1 MEAGLDLYI
10 TNIKDLIKGRKWA
23 SLREMVEQLPAPDI
37 SDILLGLDKSEQVL
51 FFRFLPKEQSS
62 DVFAHLDPH
71 SKDSLTKLL
80 SDEEIRQLLMKMAD
94 EDPQE
99 LTDEVFMRL
108 VFDLCKQCKERLTK
122 QFQQGGFFSG
132 EEET

>member
-1 MEAGLDLYI
+1 MNEIRCRGCGCPLDGGDVHYKARLDLCAAYDRMEI
-10 TNIKDLIKGRKWA
+10 TREDL
-23 SLREMVEQLPAPDI
+23 EC
-37 SDILLGLDKSEQVL
+37 
-51 FFRFLPKEQSS
+51 
-62 DVFAHLDPH
+62 DP
-71 SKDSLTKLL
+71 S
-80 SDEEIRQLLMKMAD
+80 EEIRQLLMKMAD